1 VRRPGLAAAALAL
14 VAGCAELVGTAP
26 RSASFS
32 IVPVFN
38 VADPYAVA
46 ATTADS
52 LQILVI
58 QKNNSGV
65 FADTIVR
72 VTAAIDPDSG
82 TASTTLTVPLLT
94 SPQSFVILLRA
105 LRSSDGLVLFS
116 GLDTIQ
122 VQSSG
127 QGMADSIPITYTGPR
142 AARLTI
148 APKDTAV
155 TGAAVIP
162 FRVTAFDSSNA
173 VVSGVY
179 VSFFLVDRADSS
191 KLTLGKYTGVASGVS
206 GASGQVRVYAL
217 APGGVSSDT
226 ASVILGSAPAGVKV
240 TPGYADLAVGDT
252 LTLVGQMLDFQG
264 NPISGSVTW
273 QTRSP
278 SVATIGTTG
287 RVTGAAPGAA
297 VLVASGSGVS
307 DSALVVVAVPTNA
320 IMSATSA
327 GSAFR
332 QAAVGDTVVVDLT
345 ADLRFTPGEL
355 LGSYQASLDW
365 DATVLQFIDVQST
378 AFAAPVVNAGT
389 GTCGHQLCLAAAD
402 PQNATSNV
410 VVARVR
416 LLALKAGSTAT
427 TLGITELSSDVA
439 PTFTNL
445 YAANRVTVTSGSVTV
460 RP

>member
-191 KLTLGKYTGVASGVS
+191 KLTLGKYT
-206 GASGQVRVYAL
+206 
-217 APGGVSSDT
+217 GVSSDT

>member
-1 VRRPGLAAAALAL
+1 VRPGWLPAAGLAL
-14 VAGCAELVGTAP
+14 LAGCAELVGTAQ
-26 RSASFS
+26 RSVSLA
-32 IVPVFN
+32 IVPLFN
-38 VADPYAVA
+38 VADPYAVT

-58 QKNNSGV
+58 QKDNGGV
-65 FADTIVR
+65 FADTVVR
-72 VTAAIDPDSG
+72 ATAAIDPDSG
-82 TASTTLTVPLLT
+82 TANATLTVPLLS

-105 LRSSDGLVLFS
+105 IRSSDGLVLFS

-155 TGAAVIP
+155 TGVVAIP
-162 FRVTAFDSSNA
+162 FRVTAFDSSDA

-179 VSFFLVDRADSS
+179 VSFFLVNPADSS
-191 KLTLGKYTGVASGVS
+191 KLDLGKYTGVATSVS
-206 GASGQVRVYAL
+206 GAAGQVEVYAL

-226 ASVILGSAPAGVKV
+226 ANVHLGSAAAAVTV
-240 TPGYADLAVGDT
+240 TPGYADIAVGDT
-252 LTLVGQMLDFQG
+252 VTLIGQLVDFQG
-264 NPISGSVTW
+264 NSISGSVTW

-278 SVATIGTTG
+278 SVATIGATG
-287 RVTGAAPGAA
+287 LVTGVAPGTA
-297 VLVASGSGVS
+297 VLVASGSGLS
-307 DSALVVVAVPTNA
+307 DSALVAVAVPTNA
-320 IMSATSA
+320 IVSATSG

-332 QAAVGDTVVVDLT
+332 QARVGDTVVVDLT
-345 ADLRFTPGEL
+345 ADLRFTTGEL

-365 DATVLQFIDVQST
+365 DASVLQFIDVQST
-378 AFAAPVVNAGT
+378 GFAAPVVNPGT
-389 GTCGHQLCLAAAD
+389 GACSHQLCLAAAD
-402 PQNATSNV
+402 PQNATSRI

-416 LLALKAGSTAT
+416 LLALAAGSTAA
-427 TLGITELSSDVA
+427 TLGITELSSNVA

-445 YAANRVTVTSGSVTV
+445 YAANRVTVISGSVTV